1 MKIFDKLAIAAVLVF
16 TFGFLAPTFVFA
28 AGPATV
34 VLGAAGN
41 YVILSKTAITTT
53 GVTAITGDIGISP
66 AAASALTG
74 FGQTLDGSGTFS
86 TSALINGKIYASDYT
101 APTPTNVGT
110 AISNMEAAYTDAATR
125 TPGVGASNLNVGGG
139 TLSGQTFV
147 PGTYTWGSSVDIT
160 GDITFTGTAS
170 DIWIIQISGNLTL
183 EANKNIILLEAL
195 FPAIFSG
202 RLLEQ
207 RQCYPAR
214 HSAESFSRVL
224 ALQRSHFK
232 MVRY

>member
-1 MKIFDKLAIAAVLVF
+1 MKIFDKLSIAAVFVF
-16 TFGFLAPTFVFA
+16 MFGFLAPTFAFA

-66 AAASALTG
+66 APASALTG
-74 FGQTLDGSGTFS
+74 FGQALDGSGTFS

-110 AISNMEAAYTDAATR
+110 AVSNMEAAYTDAATR

-147 PGTYTWGSSVDIT
+147 PGTYTWGSNVDIT
-160 GDITFTGTAS
+160 GAITFTGTAS

-183 EANKNIILLEAL
+183 
-195 FPAIFSG
+195 
-202 RLLEQ
+202 
-207 RQCYPAR
+207 
-214 HSAESFSRVL
+214 
-224 ALQRSHFK
+224 
-232 MVRY
+232 